1 MPEERK
7 KILEVKH
14 LKQYFKNGRN
24 VTKGVDDV
32 SFDIYEGEVF
42 GLVGESG
49 SGKTTTGR
57 SILQLYKPTAGE
69 VLFEG
74 KDVTKLRGRD
84 EQLAF
89 RRDAQMI
96 FQDPYASLNPRMTVE
111 DIIAEGLDIHHL
123 VNSKEERRKR
133 VEDLLETV
141 GLNRNHA
148 SRFPHEFSG
157 GQRQRIGIAR
167 ALAVEPK
174 FIVADEPISALDVSI
189 QAQVVNLM
197 IDLKKQRDLTY
208 LFIAHDL
215 SMVKFISDRI
225 GVMHYGKLLEVG
237 SADEVYDHPLHDY
250 TKSLISAVPQPD
262 PEIER
267 SRKRIDYEYGK
278 FEGDG
283 KDDQRT
289 MHEIRPGHFVKCTDD
304 EVAYYEKVAQSY
316 EK

>member
-1 MPEERK
+1 MPEKK

-24 VTKGVDDV
+24 VTKAVDDV
-32 SFDIYEGEVF
+32 SFNIYEGETF

-57 SILQLYKPTAGE
+57 SILQLYKPTSGE
-69 VLFEG
+69 VIFEG
-74 KDVTKLRGRD
+74 KNVADLKSRAD
-84 EQLAF
+84 KLAF
-89 RRDAQMI
+89 TRDAQMI

-123 VNSKEERRKR
+123 VKNKDERTDR
-133 VEDLLETV
+133 VEELLETV
-141 GLNRNHA
+141 GLNASHA

-197 IDLKKQRDLTY
+197 IELQKKRGLTY

-237 SADEVYDHPLHDY
+237 PADDVYDRPLHDY
-250 TKSLISAVPQPD
+250 TKSLISAVPIPD
-262 PEIER
+262 PEVER
-267 SRKRIDYEYGK
+267 SRTRIPYDAQKE
-278 FEGDG
+278 EMDG
-283 KDDQRT
+283 KQRS
-289 MHEIRPGHFVKCTDD
+289 MHEIRPGHFVRCSDD
-304 EVAYYEKVAQSY
+304 EVKHYEEVAASY
-316 EK
+316 EN